1 MYWRMV
7 AIIDSKNVK
16 LCVILLLRMK
26 NLYFT
31 RDYLSKEMKAEH
43 ILVTQKDII
52 SFEKDKSI
60 KDYIIVFS

>member
-1 MYWRMV
+1 MV

-26 NLYFT
+26 NLCFA
-31 RDYLSKEMKAEH
+31 RDYLSKEMKAGH

-52 SFEKDKSI
+52 SSAKDKSFM
-60 KDYIIVFS
+60 D

>member
-1 MYWRMV
+1 
-7 AIIDSKNVK
+7 
-16 LCVILLLRMK
+16 MK

>member
-1 MYWRMV
+1 MV

-26 NLYFT
+26 NLCFA

-43 ILVTQKDII
+43 ILVTQKDINSSAKNK
-52 SFEKDKSI
+52 SFMD
-60 KDYIIVFS
+60 

>member
-1 MYWRMV
+1 
-7 AIIDSKNVK
+7 
-16 LCVILLLRMK
+16 MK
-26 NLYFT
+26 NLCFA